1 MLFRPEAE
9 ADLAAAVSFYEDK
22 RPGLGRDLIAAV
34 ERALAAIEEA
44 PGAQPL
50 FHHGHAHRRYKL
62 ARFPVVIVFSE
73 DEAQAVTVIAVAHAK
88 QPPGPPAPPGP

>member
-9 ADLAAAVSFYEDK
+9 ADLVAAVSFYEEK
-22 RPGLGRDLIAAV
+22 RPGLGRELVSAI

-50 FHHGHAHRRYKL
+50 FHHGHACRRYKL
-62 ARFPVVIVFSE
+62 ARFPVAIVFNE
-73 DEAQAVTVIAVAHAK
+73 DEAQTVTVIAVAHARRR
-88 QPPGPPAPPGP
+88 PASTAPPSR

>member
-9 ADLAAAVSFYEDK
+9 ADLAAAVSFYEEK
-22 RPGLGRDLIAAV
+22 RPGLGRELISAI

-50 FHHGHAHRRYKL
+50 FHHGHAYRRYKL
-62 ARFPVVIVFSE
+62 ARFPIVIVFSE
-73 DEAQAVTVIAVAHAK
+73 DESQAVTVIAVAHAK
-88 QPPGPPAPPGP
+88 RRPGPPSR